1 MNLCN
6 DLYQENLKS
15 QEFPYFLLRV
25 IHKPCGQNFGLFY
38 PPPPLWTILLNM
50 VYVVCNMD
58 IWQTPSPC
66 HVHMV
71 YECPPSVN
79 SGSLED
85 EKPCR

>member
-58 IWQTPSPC
+58 IWQTPSP
-66 HVHMV
+66 VMSAWFMND
-71 YECPPSVN
+71 PMPIFKIKFLQTRSM
-79 SGSLED
+79 
-85 EKPCR
+85 